1 MVGAVESGRRKS
13 LFAGTVVYMQVKKA
27 VNADRVS
34 IYVYVWILRE
44 IAKFTNLD
52 ASWSARWARVTY
64 RKSYGICLDVAA
76 SRFGSPSR
84 MAATILSEAL
94 AMSTRPKPFC
104 LPWAVADMPCPWP
117 PKPRT
122 RQPDHSQR
130 NEVKSPPGL
139 FQFFSQ
145 IFSPSSCKLPIL
157 PLIKACK
164 LNPIRMKTL
173 K

>member
-1 MVGAVESGRRKS
+1 MSSQDAGSRSSQVQSSTCRSRKQLMLIVLASTCMARDSKIHKFGCIPIRPLASGNLQKELWHMPRRGCINS
-13 LFAGTVVYMQVKKA
+13 
-27 VNADRVS
+27 R
-34 IYVYVWILRE
+34 
-44 IAKFTNLD
+44 
-52 ASWSARWARVTY
+52 
-64 RKSYGICLDVAA
+64 
-76 SRFGSPSR
+76 RFGSPSR

-104 LPWAVADMPCPWP
+104 LWAVADMPCPWP

-145 IFSPSSCKLPIL
+145 FFFPQFLQ
-157 PLIKACK
+157 
-164 LNPIRMKTL
+164 TTVY
-173 K
+173 